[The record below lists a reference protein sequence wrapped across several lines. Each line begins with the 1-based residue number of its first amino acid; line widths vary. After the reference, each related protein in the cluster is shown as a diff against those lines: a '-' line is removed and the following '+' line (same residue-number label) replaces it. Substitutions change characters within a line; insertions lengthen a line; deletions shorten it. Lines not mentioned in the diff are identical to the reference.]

1 MNKAIFLSDFNQ
13 NSTPR
18 DPFVFYHDGYFYHL
32 FAMNDALYLRRS
44 AELED
49 LKDAK
54 SKMVYHDDKFHEVWA
69 PELHIINNKCYI
81 YVAMDDGDNYN
92 HRMYVLENNSD
103 YPMVPYVLHGQ
114 IKEKNERW
122 AIDGSILYHG
132 GKMYFTW
139 SGWEGLENVCQ
150 NIYIQEMSDP
160 FTLIGERTMIST
172 PEYEWEKR
180 GCEGGNNRPYINE
193 GPFAIY
199 GKNKLHIVYS
209 GSGSWSDDYCLGV
222 ITFEGGDILDKN
234 NWKKHPTPILS
245 RTETALGP
253 GHASFFED
261 PRNGKKYF
269 TYHLFNTD
277 AKNGWQ
283 GTHAMIQ
290 EYEMVDDFPV
300 LPKPVNHFIDK

>member
-1 MNKAIFLSDFNQ
+1 
-13 NSTPR
+13 
-18 DPFVFYHDGYFYHL
+18 
-32 FAMNDALYLRRS
+32 
-44 AELED
+44 
-49 LKDAK
+49 
-54 SKMVYHDDKFHEVWA
+54 
-69 PELHIINNKCYI
+69 
-81 YVAMDDGDNYN
+81 
-92 HRMYVLENNSD
+92 
-103 YPMVPYVLHGQ
+103 
-114 IKEKNERW
+114 
-122 AIDGSILYHG
+122 
-132 GKMYFTW
+132 
-139 SGWEGLENVCQ
+139 
-150 NIYIQEMSDP
+150 MSDP

-290 EYEMVDDFPV
+290 EYEMVDDFPI

>member
-32 FAMNDALYLRRS
+32 FAMNDALYLRRA

-103 YPMVPYVLHGQ
+103 DPMVPYVLHGQ

-150 NIYIQEMSDP
+150 NIY
-160 FTLIGERTMIST
+160 T
-172 PEYEWEKR
+172 
-180 GCEGGNNRPYINE
+180 
-193 GPFAIY
+193 
-199 GKNKLHIVYS
+199 
-209 GSGSWSDDYCLGV
+209 
-222 ITFEGGDILDKN
+222 
-234 NWKKHPTPILS
+234 
-245 RTETALGP
+245 
-253 GHASFFED
+253 
-261 PRNGKKYF
+261 RN
-269 TYHLFNTD
+269 
-277 AKNGWQ
+277 
-283 GTHAMIQ
+283 
-290 EYEMVDDFPV
+290 V
-300 LPKPVNHFIDK
+300 